1 MEYYSLNA
9 YLRHTFGTKV
19 YKISLDAGCTCPN
32 RDGLIDT
39 RGCIFCSASGS
50 GDFAEHLQMQEILHK
65 CRDKQ
70 VLCAYFQA
78 YTNTYAPVSYLKE
91 IFNAAIEAD
100 DIVALSIATRPD
112 CLDVEVLSLL
122 EELCTRKPVW
132 VELGL
137 QTIHEDTAKDIRRGY
152 ALPVYDEHRFLL
164 HVCPRVRFL

>member
-19 YKISLDAGCTCPN
+19 YKISLDAGCSCPN

-70 VLCAYFQA
+70 ARDRAQ
-78 YTNTYAPVSYLKE
+78 KE
-91 IFNAAIEAD
+91 HEMTLEKTRVEAD
-100 DIVALSIATRPD
+100 AMLEKAKSDIANEQEKATKAAEAEIAKLALIAA
-112 CLDVEVLSLL
+112 
-122 EELCTRKPVW
+122 RKIVKT
-132 VELGL
+132 GDAHDAGSN
-137 QTIHEDTAKDIRRGY
+137 Q
-152 ALPVYDEHRFLL
+152 
-164 HVCPRVRFL
+164 

>member
-19 YKISLDAGCTCPN
+19 YKISLDAGCSCPN
-32 RDGLIDT
+32 RDGPIDT

-70 VLCAYFQA
+70 VLCAADIQMLHQAVHAQLEAGKKRVKQKNKDGKYIAYFQA

-100 DIVALSIATRPD
+100 DIVALSIATSG
-112 CLDVEVLSLL
+112 LSG
-122 EELCTRKPVW
+122 C
-132 VELGL
+132 
-137 QTIHEDTAKDIRRGY
+137 
-152 ALPVYDEHRFLL
+152 
-164 HVCPRVRFL
+164 

>member
-19 YKISLDAGCTCPN
+19 YKISLDAGCSCPN

-70 VLCAYFQA
+70 VLCAADIQMLHQA
-78 YTNTYAPVSYLKE
+78 VHAQL
-91 IFNAAIEAD
+91 EAGKKR
-100 DIVALSIATRPD
+100 VKHR
-112 CLDVEVLSLL
+112 
-122 EELCTRKPVW
+122 CTRGTNEIK
-132 VELGL
+132 
-137 QTIHEDTAKDIRRGY
+137 
-152 ALPVYDEHRFLL
+152 
-164 HVCPRVRFL
+164 